1 MDIFFRQELFDRF
14 HRNQRVDLCYMVS
27 SSSCLVHPEQCNLGQ
42 QLPIQVGW
50 LKNIAVHHA
59 QSTYSDPGKHIDEVS
74 AQSAA
79 ANHQN
84 SSALKQLP
92 FFLGQGRYI
101 SHISGLHGQPPPT
114 GGNSATISPS
124 LTGLSGFW

>member
-1 MDIFFRQELFDRF
+1 
-14 HRNQRVDLCYMVS
+14 MVS
-27 SSSCLVHPEQCNLGQ
+27 SSCCLVHPEQCNLGQ

-84 SSALKQLP
+84 SPALK
-92 FFLGQGRYI
+92 
-101 SHISGLHGQPPPT
+101 
-114 GGNSATISPS
+114 
-124 LTGLSGFW
+124 